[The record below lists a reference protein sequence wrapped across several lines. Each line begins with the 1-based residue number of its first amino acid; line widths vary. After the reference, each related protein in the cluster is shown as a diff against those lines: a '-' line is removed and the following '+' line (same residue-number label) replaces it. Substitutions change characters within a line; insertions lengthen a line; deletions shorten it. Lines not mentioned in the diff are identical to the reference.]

1 MQDGSTLPN
10 SISLDPTEKAE
21 KVSVFENEWLNTGVF
36 PITVS
41 VTDLTTQVSAGINFT
56 VTIKC
61 TKSLSLVSNPPA
73 PVQYN
78 VGTNSLVILE
88 LDLPLYE
95 PNPVQCAKGLI
106 EYELFYLN
114 DQSAAFPDFIS

>member
-1 MQDGSTLPN
+1 M
-10 SISLDPTEKAE
+10 
-21 KVSVFENEWLNTGVF
+21 
-36 PITVS
+36 
-41 VTDLTTQVSAGINFT
+41 TDLTTQVSASINFT

-88 LDLPLYE
+88 LDLPMYE
-95 PNPVQCAKGLI
+95 PKPVQCAKGLI